1 METVFNVNTNYSV
14 LATSNSG
21 PDNVG
26 TVTSTTKTN
35 SYSSYLV
42 SLFNDIE
49 LDSFTIFTL
58 AGDDVITLDAKNDYA
73 LAYFYTGS
81 GDDVIRIINEVG
93 TGTYGRI
100 INLWA
105 QGGSGNDELHGGAGG
120 DELKGNSGN
129 DLIYG
134 GGGDDFLYGD
144 CQDYDFQ
151 YAIIIL
157 WETSILAALTQFMV
171 VTAMISLLGVWALM
185 TFLEGR
191 AQIYSPLR
199 GHHDFG
205 DIIRDFDSST
215 GYFFHQSI
223 FASSSEVSQ
232 NFSSYFRFEQAGS
245 HTQVLI
251 DKTGSGSNF
260 EL

>member
-1 METVFNVNTNYSV
+1 MMMSGCRADFILIYHKYPDILKNVTCKAY
-14 LATSNSG
+14 LTSTPIIQCSLRQSSG

-58 AGDDVITLDAKNDYA
+58 SGDDVITLDAKNDYA

-105 QGGSGNDELHGGAGG
+105 SG
-120 DELKGNSGN
+120 
-129 DLIYG
+129 
-134 GGGDDFLYGD
+134 
-144 CQDYDFQ
+144 
-151 YAIIIL
+151 
-157 WETSILAALTQFMV
+157 
-171 VTAMISLLGVWALM
+171 
-185 TFLEGR
+185 
-191 AQIYSPLR
+191 
-199 GHHDFG
+199 
-205 DIIRDFDSST
+205 
-215 GYFFHQSI
+215 
-223 FASSSEVSQ
+223 
-232 NFSSYFRFEQAGS
+232 RFW
-245 HTQVLI
+245 
-251 DKTGSGSNF
+251 
-260 EL
+260 